1 MKIRHLHIIAALLAL
16 THSTSALAEKVY
28 CENADKTAQFEIKQN
43 EPPAEEASWRIAH
56 FTRPPY
62 RQRSVY
68 TVYRTSRADRVLYV
82 TEGNRKAA
90 RLDLGTYNSNGEYA
104 QASLVTYVAG
114 GGYQTTALSCSM
126 DGKIKFVNHCSDTRK
141 EVLGRK
147 LIVAAREGDV
157 ERAEDL
163 LECGADPNFVTAAGC
178 NAVLASLDPTCGGA
192 ADSWRPFPADQVPEL
207 ANLLLDKGAFIDSAD
222 AKSGEATM
230 HKAVRFVAENNGL
243 DFLTLLIG
251 LEANI
256 NAQDKAGRTPLMIAV
271 SSGNI
276 DLVQALVEGGADI
289 DLKDRK
295 GRTAYQYAKASGF
308 TEALN
313 FLVAPSEV
321 VTIQG
326 NAEGGCSPESI
337 TVKQGSL
344 VRFLLK
350 ALPDK
355 MFKLDAPKLGI
366 DLMAERGS
374 EVYKN
379 VLIGTKGEFPFTCGF
394 HGGSSATRGV
404 IKVE

>member
-1 MKIRHLHIIAALLAL
+1 MKFPRFHTIAVLLSL
-16 THSTSALAEKVY
+16 THSGLAFAEKVY
-28 CENADKTAQFEIKQN
+28 CETTDKTAQFEIKPN
-43 EPPAEEASWRIAH
+43 EPPAEEAAWRIAH

-68 TVYRTSRADRVLYV
+68 TMYRTSRADRVLYV

-90 RLDLGTYNSNGEYA
+90 RLDLGIYNLKGEYPE
-104 QASLVTYVAG
+104 ASLVTYVAG
-114 GGYQTTALSCSM
+114 GGYRTTALSCSL
-126 DGKIKFVNHCSDTRK
+126 DGKVKFVNNCSDTRK

-147 LIVAAREGDV
+147 LIVAAREGDI

-207 ANLLLDKGAFIDSAD
+207 ANLLLDKGAFIDSAETR
-222 AKSGEATM
+222 SGEATM
-230 HKAVRFVAENNGL
+230 HKAVRFVAENHGL

-256 NAQDKAGRTPLMIAV
+256 NAQDKAGRTPLMLAV

-276 DLVQALVEGGADI
+276 DLIQALVEGGADI
-289 DLKDRK
+289 DLKDRR

-337 TVKQGSL
+337 SVKQGSL

-350 ALPDK
+350 AIPDK
-355 MFKLDAPKLGI
+355 MFKLDAPKLDI

-379 VLIGTKGEFPFTCGF
+379 VLIGAKGAFPFTCGF
-394 HGGSSATRGV
+394 HGGNSATRGV